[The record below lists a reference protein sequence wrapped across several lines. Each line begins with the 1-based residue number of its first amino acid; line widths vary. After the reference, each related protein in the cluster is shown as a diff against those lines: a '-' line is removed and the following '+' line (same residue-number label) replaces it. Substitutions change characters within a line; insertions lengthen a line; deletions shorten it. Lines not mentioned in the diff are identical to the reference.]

1 MLIEKK
7 ASYRYNTGSFSLDM
21 KKFIAGIILSLFFTF
36 SLVQPAF
43 AQATPVVAP
52 ASGTQPD
59 NCPEGDTSSA
69 CQQSVGGVLL
79 SPDDIIQAINAP
91 TPNLA
96 NTTAYVFYTISVLI
110 NGTFDPNP
118 EKLDEGATSSAP
130 SNQLNAY
137 YPKDVNEALAQNGAV
152 GGVGF
157 MISELISNKPAS
169 AGTYVADIMQ
179 NSRFGVQPAYAQG
192 IGFAAL
198 TPILGTWKAF
208 RDMAYYLLTV
218 MFLITGILI
227 LIRHKISSNM
237 AVTVQNA
244 LPRLVITLI
253 MITFSYAI
261 AGAIVDLMFLVL
273 NFIVNVFQNQ
283 IFEAGDIN
291 STIGDAR
298 NLALNTH
305 IFSFTMDYVFG
316 SPGSHNSNAWEAS
329 RAVGQIVY
337 EAIKNA
343 AGLSGAFES
352 GGFLANLFTGIL
364 QLIFAIIFGIALL
377 IAMFRVF
384 FALVMSYAGFV
395 MNVVLSPLIL
405 LEGAIPGKDPF
416 KDWIKNLIAGLAPFV
431 VVVFMILMSLA
442 LTGSHTR
449 AGIGY
454 DQAAPADSGLRLPL
468 ILAGNIPAE
477 SFLGILGMGF
487 MLLLPNA
494 VEISKKIVGAKGG
507 IMDEYKDKAL
517 GNFKQGWK
525 GPGPV
530 TGKGIVQGAG
540 RFAAGAAIG
549 GGVGAAVGYNQR
561 RAAGGNRIQAV
572 FSGAKGGAAGGA
584 AGGAILGALPIY
596 NKGAK
601 MYEKAKGYGNI
612 IDSTTLAA
620 NQFLLTRR
628 AERDQKDSSKN
639 LDPKPANPTTGTVTD
654 DADKTGGI

>member
-1 MLIEKK
+1 
-7 ASYRYNTGSFSLDM
+7 M
-21 KKFIAGIILSLFFTF
+21 KKIIAGIILSLYFTF

-43 AQATPVVAP
+43 AQTQTTPCP
-52 ASGTQPD
+52 A
-59 NCPEGDTSSA
+59 GDTSKD

-79 SPDDIIQAINAP
+79 SPDDIIEAINAP

-118 EKLDEGATSSAP
+118 AKLKEGDKTLNMAP
-130 SNQLNAY
+130 GQLNAY
-137 YPKDVNEALAQNGAV
+137 YPANVNQALAENGAV

-169 AGTYVADIMQ
+169 AGTYVADLID

-261 AGAIVDLMFLVL
+261 AGAIVDLMFLIL

-283 IFEAGDIN
+283 IFEPGPIN

-416 KDWIKNLIAGLAPFV
+416 KDWIKNLMAGLAPFV

-494 VEISKKIVGAKGG
+494 VDISKKIVGAKGG

-517 GNFKQGWK
+517 GNFKQGWSGGQVMPGV
-525 GPGPV
+525 GPALPG
-530 TGKGIVQGAG
+530 GKRVLFGDDKSRAK
-540 RFAAGAAIG
+540 AKESG
-549 GGVGAAVGYNQR
+549 GGRLGQR
-561 RAAGGNRIQAV
+561 YGV
-572 FSGAKGGAAGGA
+572 VGGAAYNANQYVAQPAKQAAERAVVFGTDSLFRFQKPQNFQKPATTPSGA
-584 AGGAILGALPIY
+584 PVPVAQPTP
-596 NKGAK
+596 
-601 MYEKAKGYGNI
+601 GNI
-612 IDSTTLAA
+612 PT
-620 NQFLLTRR
+620 
-628 AERDQKDSSKN
+628 
-639 LDPKPANPTTGTVTD
+639 NPTPPTGTPSGR
-654 DADKTGGI
+654 GGFNRP